1 MVRLCSLVDWVYR
14 SPGPKTTKIRK
25 TQGIILSVNTPL
37 YPPLSIHEV
46 VVAHDNS
53 SWVRYG
59 PFSHQSAPPRSNKWD
74 QVFGVPPFLPVLL
87 AKHKFQGQNSGG
99 SLFCPLVPLLA
110 EERVTCPTFSTRPPQ
125 SAHCLSN
132 ELCLDPRAH
141 TWLQR
146 GESEQKAQ
154 KHPGPFIFD
163 GAFDFVLS
171 SKYDVMGTLLSP
183 GTTRFFPRS

>member
-1 MVRLCSLVDWVYR
+1 MY
-14 SPGPKTTKIRK
+14 
-25 TQGIILSVNTPL
+25 
-37 YPPLSIHEV
+37 EV

-53 SWVRYG
+53 SWVG
-59 PFSHQSAPPRSNKWD
+59 FDPFAHQTAPPRSNMWD

-87 AKHKFQGQNSGG
+87 AKHKFQEQKAGG
-99 SLFCPLVPLLA
+99 SLFWPFDPLLA
-110 EERVTCPTFSTRPPQ
+110 GERVTGPAFSARPPQ

-132 ELCLDPRAH
+132 ELCPNPRAH

-183 GTTRFFPRS
+183 GTTRFFPRSQTIFF